1 MMNEELN
8 QSAKM
13 LLNAYIQICES
24 DYQLEQIGATKEEL
38 RTELEQLL
46 LYDDDYAVLD
56 DDVIPFLLKLII
68 RIK

>member
-1 MMNEELN
+1 MNETLN

-13 LLNAYIQICES
+13 LLNAFMAICEA

-56 DDVIPFLLKLII
+56 DDVIPFILKLII

>member
-1 MMNEELN
+1 MNETLN

-13 LLNAYIQICES
+13 LLDAYMSICEA

-56 DDVIPFLLKLII
+56 EDVIPFLLKLII